1 MSKLIIQPPNPKQI
15 QFFESRARHIA
26 FGGARGGGKSWA
38 VRTKSKLL
46 ALNYSGIKI
55 LIIRKSYPELLSN
68 HINIL
73 RAELHGIARY
83 NAQEK
88 MFRFP
93 NGSTITFGYCA
104 NDGDVERY
112 QGAEYDVIF
121 IDEACL
127 LDELWIKKITA
138 CCRGVNDFPKRIYYT
153 LNPGG
158 RSHGYFKRLFIDKK
172 YEPGEHA
179 EDYVFI
185 QSRVYDN
192 KALME
197 SQPDYIKSLE
207 NLPEKLRKAWLE
219 GSFDIYEGQFFEEFT
234 IGDEEQQT
242 IREWTHVIKP
252 FPIPAHWKRFRSYDF
267 GYNKPFSCGW
277 WVVDEDGIIYRVL
290 ELYGCTREANTG
302 VKWTPDKQFE
312 EIRKIEQQHPYLAGH
327 EIIGVADPSIWDG
340 SRGDSVADTA
350 AKHQI
355 YFSPGDNER
364 INGWMQVRYRF
375 QFDKNGRPRMY
386 VFNNCEAFIRT
397 MPLLVYSENKPE
409 DLDTEQEDHVADE
422 VRYFC
427 MTRKVKSQLPPEEV
441 TYKPFMDPL
450 KQLEPHRRM

>member
-55 LIIRKSYPELLSN
+55 LIIRKTYPELLNN

-73 RAELHGIARY
+73 ISDLHGIAKY
-83 NAQEK
+83 NRQDKIFA
-88 MFRFP
+88 FR

-121 IDEACL
+121 FDEACL
-127 LDELWIKKITA
+127 LDELWIKKIGA
-138 CCRGVNDFPKRIYYT
+138 CCRGVNPFPKRIYYT

-172 YEPGEHA
+172 YEPDEHA

-192 KALME
+192 TALMQ

-234 IGDEEQQT
+234 VGDDEQQR

-277 WVVDEDGIIYRVL
+277 WVVDEDGVIYRIL
-290 ELYGCTREANTG
+290 ELYGCTRDPNTG

-312 EIRKIEQQHPYLAGH
+312 EIRKVETQHPWLAGH
-327 EIIGVADPSIWDG
+327 NIIGIADPSIWDG

-355 YFSPGDNER
+355 YFTPGDNER
-364 INGWMQVRYRF
+364 ISGWMQVRYRF

-397 MPLLVYSENKPE
+397 IPLLVYSENKPE

-441 TYKPFMDPL
+441 TYKPFIDPL